1 MSDDA
6 KKSDVDIDVSSSSG
20 GGTASKLGP
29 ILAILNLVLTLGIGG
44 VVFLQ
49 FQKDKNKES
58 VADIQAEA
66 PAGEH
71 GAPAGEHGAKK
82 EEAPAGEHG
91 AKKEEAKSEH
101 GAPAGEHGAKSEA
114 SGAQTVNLEQFTV
127 NLSTSVGTP
136 PRFARVMIAV
146 EVPSGDTASE
156 LNQKMAQV
164 RNAVIDLFNSKRPA
178 DLQTGEGRNF
188 LKEEI
193 RNALNS
199 FLVTG
204 KVKGVFFSNFQ
215 VSS

>member
-1 MSDDA
+1 MSEDA
-6 KKSDVDIDVSSSSG
+6 KNSETPVAESAPSG
-20 GGTASKLGP
+20 GGGKLVP
-29 ILAILNLVLTLGIGG
+29 LIMVLNLLLTAGIGA

-49 FQKDKNKES
+49 FQKDKHHES
-58 VADIQAEA
+58 VSDIQAEA
-66 PAGEH
+66 PAEKAGEEHGKEAKGEEHAAGGEH
-71 GAPAGEHGAKK
+71 GEHGKEAAAAKT
-82 EEAPAGEHG
+82 GD
-91 AKKEEAKSEH
+91 
-101 GAPAGEHGAKSEA
+101 
-114 SGAQTVNLEQFTV
+114 QVLNLEQFTV

-136 PRFARVMIAV
+136 PRFARVIIAV
-146 EVPSGDTASE
+146 EVPSSDTATE
-156 LNQKMAQV
+156 LNSKMAQV

-215 VSS
+215 VSG